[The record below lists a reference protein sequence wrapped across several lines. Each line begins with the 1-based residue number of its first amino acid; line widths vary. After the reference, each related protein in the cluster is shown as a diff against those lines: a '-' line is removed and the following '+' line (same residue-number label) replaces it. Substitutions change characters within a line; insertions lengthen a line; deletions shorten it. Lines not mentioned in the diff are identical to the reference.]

1 MAEVMRLNVHSIQ
14 KIMKVQNGLHTL
26 REGGMTQSP
35 RPARDEQAVSRF
47 VERFAAVMTE
57 AGIPPMAARV
67 LAALLATDVAY
78 LTAADLA
85 RLLRASP
92 ASISGGVRYLIQLG
106 LVSKEREPG
115 SRRDRYRVIDD
126 IWYQSAIRQDS
137 VLTKWVITASE
148 GLDALGADSPAG
160 RRIGESM
167 EYFAFMQREIPAL
180 LARWREY
187 RQSLAVAADQ

>member
-1 MAEVMRLNVHSIQ
+1 MR
-14 KIMKVQNGLHTL
+14 
-26 REGGMTQSP
+26 QSP